1 MQANSQVYA
10 LLELS
15 SKVEYTLLALL
26 ELASRTHT
34 YAPLTTAAINEKHN
48 IPERYLEQILTIL
61 RRGGLVRSHRG
72 ARGGFVLAR
81 EPHEITLLEV
91 IALMDG
97 ERKQRNAEGALTL
110 EREVI
115 YQLWQENNARSQEF
129 LGSITLQDLRQQR
142 DALKQTDPMY
152 YI

>member
-1 MQANSQVYA
+1 MQANLQTHT

-26 ELASRTHT
+26 ELASHPHK
-34 YAPLTTAAINEKHN
+34 YCPLTTTAINEKHK
-48 IPERYLEQILTIL
+48 IPERYLEQILTTL
-61 RRGGLVRSHRG
+61 RRGGLVQSHRG

-81 EPHEITLLEV
+81 EPHEITILEV

-97 ERKQRNAEGALTL
+97 ERKQRNVEGVPTS
-110 EREVI
+110 EQEVI
-115 YQLWQENNARSQEF
+115 YQLWQENNARSQQF
-129 LGSITLQDLRQQR
+129 LGSITLQDLCQQR
-142 DALKQTDPMY
+142 DALRQSEPMY